1 MKNSV
6 ASSRTIMT
14 ILGRFLGPLTRLP
27 LIGNVLKP
35 LAKSVLTPLGV
46 TPAASA
52 TDEVIN
58 KKMFGSGN
66 TTSIVSNEEMHDIMK
81 IITSLNQVSWRIWS
95 IDKKC

>member
-1 MKNSV
+1 
-6 ASSRTIMT
+6 MT
-14 ILGRFLGPLTRLP
+14 ILGRFLEPLTRLP

-81 IITSLNQVSWRIWS
+81 IITSLNQVS
-95 IDKKC
+95 